1 MLQIPLQSIPSQ
13 SISCVLNGQNVKLT
27 ISQKDSNIFV
37 NVSCNDVVINSGVL
51 ALNRN
56 PIVRQPYNGFS
67 GNLLFRDTQ
76 GTSDPYYTGFSGR
89 YQLMYLTDEE
99 YAQL

>member
-13 SISCVLNGQNVKLT
+13 SVSVVLAGQNVR
-27 ISQKDSNIFV
+27 ISLYQKDSNLFV
-37 NVSCNDVVINSGVL
+37 NVSCNDVTINSSVL

-56 PIVRQPYNGFS
+56 PIIRQPYNGFS
-67 GNLLFRDTQ
+67 GQLMFRDTQ
-76 GTSDPYYTGFSGR
+76 GTSDPNYDGFSGR
-89 YQLMYLTDEE
+89 YQLMYLTDAE